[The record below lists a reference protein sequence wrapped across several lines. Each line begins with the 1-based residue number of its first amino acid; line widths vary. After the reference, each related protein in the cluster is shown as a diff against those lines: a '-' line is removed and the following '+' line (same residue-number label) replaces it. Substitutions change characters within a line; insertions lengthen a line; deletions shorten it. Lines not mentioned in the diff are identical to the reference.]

1 MTQSYSFDRLGG
13 WPFSTREYT
22 YLGLSRL
29 FACVTHDF
37 TIFKYLQD
45 KKVCPFHRQIA
56 KTAKTLQTLRLS
68 EERAQW
74 QIGLGPLEVS
84 ILCSA
89 FFCSY
94 RVIRVP
100 QCTLPHSAWKRCDY
114 ETSSPWDTVVTL
126 HDWKFCSLCET
137 IELAEY
143 CFLLLSLG
151 RKTWCLLM
159 QEFRHKG
166 CCHDQSHTT
175 EAQLG
180 WHHFDKTL
188 TRRGSIVIAERP
200 DDRKSLSL
208 FKLFQIV

>member
-1 MTQSYSFDRLGG
+1 MTQSYSLIESLEAGHL
-13 WPFSTREYT
+13 STNPIVQVSMPEP
-22 YLGLSRL
+22 L
-29 FACVTHDF
+29 
-37 TIFKYLQD
+37 
-45 KKVCPFHRQIA
+45 KKVCSFHHP
-56 KTAKTLQTLRLS
+56 KDPPNWLRLS

-74 QIGLGPLEVS
+74 QIGLDLLPARSFHSLLC
-84 ILCSA
+84 ILLLI
-89 FFCSY
+89 SY

-100 QCTLPHSAWKRCDY
+100 QCMLPHSARKRCDY
-114 ETSSPWDTVVTL
+114 ETSSPSETVVTL
-126 HDWKFCSLCET
+126 CDWKSCSLCET

-175 EAQLG
+175 GSQLG

-188 TRRGSIVIAERP
+188 TRLES
-200 DDRKSLSL
+200 
-208 FKLFQIV
+208 